1 MSTPTNLSKS
11 LAATPFGFVSLLVL
25 LLSSIS
31 VPAQTSGA
39 TSKDTNGAGGTT
51 ATAVAPTA
59 PTRTPTVRRSPAARA
74 SARLRRGNQS
84 RQGRTRLARASV
96 PAQSPVALV
105 GATARDPDYL
115 FGQAHV
121 TVKGNE
127 DPVIRLGIAKHG
139 PTVVEFPAADNFFA
153 VHPGGSYLVT
163 YDKSENLATDHYL
176 VFRAG
181 EGFNTPPENSTKP
194 LEPLAS
200 ISVQMQSGMFV
211 TFLFYP
217 VSHVSRMAHRCV
229 VSYSREEI
237 VAARRAVG
245 LAVNLDGKEPGTAQP
260 QVASTR
266 VSGAATANANGPATA
281 ATDTASTTEPGASVV
296 LAGDAQPEGSPE
308 QREEP
313 KRKKPRGRSAK
324 LDVVRESRRAI
335 ERALKTPTKFTAWS
349 LATQGLSVA
358 ALAPVELDERYRLAV
373 IAVRNTSQAG
383 LRLLPD
389 QPDLDLETL
398 DAERRI
404 AQTRPVQKAHVE
416 TSSLAGAIP
425 AGATVYYAI
434 VYESPILDAQQ
445 RLRLSVAH
453 REAADKPASADLS
466 AQMSATR

>member
-1 MSTPTNLSKS
+1 MITPTNS
-11 LAATPFGFVSLLVL
+11 LKTVTAPLLCFVSLCVL
-25 LLSSIS
+25 MFSITT
-31 VPAQTSGA
+31 VQAQTSGTTTGANAAGAA
-39 TSKDTNGAGGTT
+39 TVSNRTT
-51 ATAVAPTA
+51 DVG
-59 PTRTPTVRRSPAARA
+59 RTPAARPK
-74 SARLRRGNQS
+74 RGQHLRQE
-84 RQGRTRLARASV
+84 RTRTARAAV
-96 PAQSPVALV
+96 PQPSPVALV
-105 GATARDPDYL
+105 NAAHGSGYL

-139 PTVVEFPAADNFFA
+139 PTVVEFPASDNFFA

-163 YDKSENLATDHYL
+163 YDKSDSLATDHYL

-181 EGFNTPPENSTKP
+181 EGFIVPPENGTKP

-200 ISVQMQSGMFV
+200 ISVQMQSGMFM

-245 LAVNLDGKEPGTAQP
+245 LAVNLDGKEPATPQS

-266 VSGAATANANGPATA
+266 VSGTAAINTNSPATE
-281 ATDTASTTEPGASVV
+281 TTNTASTLEPGASII
-296 LAGDAQPEGSPE
+296 LTGGAQPEGATG
-308 QREEP
+308 QGRET
-313 KRKKPRGRSAK
+313 KRKTQRRRSSK
-324 LDVVRESRRAI
+324 VDVTNEARRAI
-335 ERALKTPTKFTAWS
+335 ESALKAPGKFTSWS
-349 LATQGLSVA
+349 PAAQGLTVA
-358 ALAPVELDERYRLAV
+358 ALAPVELDERYRLTIV
-373 IAVRNTSQAG
+373 AVRNASAAG

-398 DAERRI
+398 DAERRV
-404 AQTRPVQKAHVE
+404 AQTRPVQKVHTE

-434 VYESPILDAQQ
+434 IYESPVLDTQQ

-466 AQMSATR
+466 ARAPVSR

>member
-1 MSTPTNLSKS
+1 M
-11 LAATPFGFVSLLVL
+11 PFFVSFIVL
-25 LLSSIS
+25 LLSIIT
-31 VPAQTSGA
+31 VQAQTSGT
-39 TSKDTNGAGGTT
+39 TS
-51 ATAVAPTA
+51 PTV
-59 PTRTPTVRRSPAARA
+59 TPVKPSVRRSTARFKQG
-74 SARLRRGNQS
+74 RPS
-84 RQGRTRLARASV
+84 RQARTRATQV
-96 PAQSPVALV
+96 GQAQSPVALV

-115 FGQAHV
+115 FGQARV

-139 PTVVEFPAADNFFA
+139 PTVVEFPASDNFFA

-163 YDKSENLATDHYL
+163 YDKSDSLATDHYL

-181 EGFNTPPENSTKP
+181 EGFTAPPENSAKP
-194 LEPLAS
+194 LEPVAS

-245 LAVNLDGKEPGTAQP
+245 LAVNLDGKEPPTAQP

-266 VSGAATANANGPATA
+266 ASGTAAASTNSPAADAPATA
-281 ATDTASTTEPGASVV
+281 PVTEPGASVI
-296 LAGDAQPEGSPE
+296 LAGGAQPEGATG
-308 QREEP
+308 QGREP
-313 KRKKPRGRSAK
+313 KRKTQRRRQQNP
-324 LDVVRESRRAI
+324 DVTAEARRAI
-335 ERALKTPTKFTAWS
+335 ERALKAPQKFTAWS
-349 LATQGLSVA
+349 PATQGLTVA

-373 IAVRNTSQAG
+373 IAVRNTSAAG

-398 DAERRI
+398 DATSRI
-404 AQTRPVQKAHVE
+404 AQTRPVQKVHVE

-434 VYESPILDAQQ
+434 IYESPILDAQQ

-453 REAADKPASADLS
+453 REAADRPASADLS
-466 AQMSATR
+466 AQTSANR